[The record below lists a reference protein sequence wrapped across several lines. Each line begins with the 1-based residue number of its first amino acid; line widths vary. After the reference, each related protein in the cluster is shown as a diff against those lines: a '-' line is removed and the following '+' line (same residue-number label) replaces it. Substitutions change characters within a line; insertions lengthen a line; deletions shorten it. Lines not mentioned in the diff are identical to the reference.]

1 MAKVYTPLR
10 YPGGKSALADFVWHT
25 MELSGCTEIPYCE
38 PFAGGAGVAMSL
50 LLRGKVKSVILN
62 DLDTGIYSIWYAIFN
77 DTEWFIEAISNADVT
92 LVVREQ
98 QKKVYNELKDS
109 YGYSR
114 DLAFATFFLN
124 RVNYSGILTGGP
136 IGGKEQKG
144 KYKLDCR
151 FNKESLIDK
160 IKEIAKYR
168 DNVQLFH
175 MDAIELL
182 KNQSNIFVFADPPY
196 WQAGDML
203 YEASVE
209 HSKLA
214 KVLCESKDIHW
225 IATYDNNINVANV
238 YEEYGAHSKLFELQ
252 YSASRK
258 RKELECM
265 FYKNVVIESFG
276 KIKLRETEHI
286 SAIG

>member
-10 YPGGKSALADFVWHT
+10 YPGGKSALAEFVWHII
-25 MELSGCTEIPYCE
+25 ELNGFTEIPYCE
-38 PFAGGAGVAMSL
+38 PFAGGAGVAMNL
-50 LLRGKVKSVILN
+50 LLQGKVKSVILN

-151 FNKESLIDK
+151 FNKQSLIDK

-175 MDAIELL
+175 MDAVELL

-265 FYKNVVIESFG
+265 FYKNVAIESFG
-276 KIKLRETEHI
+276 KIKLREREDI
-286 SAIG
+286 SC

>member
-1 MAKVYTPLR
+1 MAKIYTPLR

-92 LVVREQ
+92 LMVREQ

-136 IGGKEQKG
+136 IGGKKQKG

-151 FNKESLIDK
+151 FNKQSLIDK

-175 MDAIELL
+175 MDAVELL

-203 YEASVE
+203 YEASVK
-209 HSKLA
+209 HLKLA
-214 KVLCESKDIHW
+214 RVLCESKNLHW
-225 IATYDNNINVANV
+225 LATYDNNINISNI
-238 YEEYGAHSKLFELQ
+238 YENYGAQSKLFELQ

-265 FYKNVVIESFG
+265 FYQDVAIESFG
-276 KIKLRETEHI
+276 KIKLREREDI
-286 SAIG
+286 SC

>member
-1 MAKVYTPLR
+1 MAKIYTPLR

-25 MELSGCTEIPYCE
+25 MELNGCTEIPYCE
-38 PFAGGAGVAMSL
+38 PFAGGAGVAMNL
-50 LLRGKVKSVILN
+50 LLQGKVKSVILN

-98 QKKVYNELKDS
+98 QQKVYNELKDS

-136 IGGKEQKG
+136 SGGKEQKG

-151 FNKESLIDK
+151 FNKESLIGK

-225 IATYDNNINVANV
+225 IATYDNNINVANI

-252 YSASRK
+252 YSAARK
-258 RKELECM
+258 RKELEGM
-265 FYKNVVIESFG
+265 FYKNVAIESFG
-276 KIKLRETEHI
+276 KIKLREREDI
-286 SAIG
+286 LC

>member
-77 DTEWFIEAISNADVT
+77 DTEWFIEAINNIEIT
-92 LVVREQ
+92 LAVREQ

-151 FNKESLIDK
+151 FNKQSLIDK

-175 MDAIELL
+175 MDAVELL

-225 IATYDNNINVANV
+225 IATYDNNINVANI

-252 YSASRK
+252 YSASSK

-265 FYKNVVIESFG
+265 FYKNVAIESFG
-276 KIKLRETEHI
+276 KIKLRERKDI
-286 SAIG
+286 SC

>member
-10 YPGGKSALADFVWHT
+10 YPGGKSALAEFIWHT
-25 MELSGCTEIPYCE
+25 IELNGFTEIPYCE
-38 PFAGGAGVAMSL
+38 PFAGGAGVAMNL
-50 LLRGKVKSVILN
+50 LLQGKVKSVILN

-77 DTEWFIEAISNADVT
+77 DTEWLIEAINNTEIT
-92 LVVREQ
+92 LAVREQ
-98 QKKVYNELKDS
+98 QKKVYNELKNFDA
-109 YGYSR
+109 YSH

-168 DNVQLFH
+168 DKVHLFH

-225 IATYDNNINVANV
+225 IATYDNNVNVANV
-238 YEEYGAHSKLFELQ
+238 YEEYSAHSKLFELQ

-265 FYKNVVIESFG
+265 FYKNVVIESFC

>member
-10 YPGGKSALADFVWHT
+10 YPGGKSALAEFVWHT
-25 MELSGCTEIPYCE
+25 IELNGFTDIPYCE

-151 FNKESLIDK
+151 FNKQSLIDK

-175 MDAIELL
+175 MDAVELL

-265 FYKNVVIESFG
+265 FYQDVAIESFG
-276 KIKLRETEHI
+276 KIKLREREDI
-286 SAIG
+286 SC